1 MKLTALQSL
10 KALFSWTG
18 QTNVTDQEMA
28 TRDYSPSEL
37 ACLRQGIKA
46 NNAAASQLAA
56 ERGYKRNSR
65 AAQLR

>member
-1 MKLTALQSL
+1 MRLTALQSL
-10 KALFSWTG
+10 RALFSWNG
-18 QTNVTDQEMA
+18 QTNITDQETG

-56 ERGYKRNSR
+56 DRGYKRNSR
-65 AAQLR
+65 ASQLR